1 MNEISVVVKQEPG
14 KITWN
19 FEEIKNRLEADLK
32 TYQSTIY
39 TDDTI
44 KDAKGDV
51 AELRKLAAAIEER
64 RKEVKEKCLEPYSVI
79 EAQAKELV
87 SLIDKPIQA
96 INDQVKDYEKRRKE
110 KARAE
115 IMAYWL
121 QKCDALPEDIREKA
135 KQSIYDTRWENA
147 TATKKSWRDGIDNG
161 IQKIVDEIATIQSF
175 NSEFEEDAL
184 NVYKVDLSLQK
195 AIQKMNELKAQKER
209 ILEMERKRQE
219 REAEQKRQEQ
229 ERLNQMAA
237 ETVVSTI
244 PPNVKLVGSDG
255 AVVPH
260 STEPLKM
267 GQSENRVN
275 TGERGGFVSHT
286 ASGREMGQN
295 VQGAPRAETRA
306 YPGREVRQIRIL
318 GTEQQIRKIL
328 DYIKF
333 TGATYEEV

>member
-1 MNEISVVVKQEPG
+1 MNEISVIVKQEPG
-14 KITWN
+14 KVTWN
-19 FEEIKNRLEADLK
+19 FEDIKKRLEADLK
-32 TYQSTIY
+32 TYRSTIY

-115 IMAYWL
+115 ITAYWL
-121 QKCDALPEDIREKA
+121 QKCVVLPEDIREKA

-147 TATKKSWRDGIDNG
+147 TATKKSWREGIDNG

-184 NVYKVDLSLQK
+184 EVYKADLSLQR

-219 REAEQKRQEQ
+219 REAEQERQEQ
-229 ERLNQMAA
+229 ERLDRVA
-237 ETVVSTI
+237 EGT
-244 PPNVKLVGSDG
+244 
-255 AVVPH
+255 AVTSPILNGKPADRDSADVPH
-260 STEPLKM
+260 MS
-267 GQSENRVN
+267 Q
-275 TGERGGFVSHT
+275 
-286 ASGREMGQN
+286 GREIRQNFQN
-295 VQGAPRAETRA
+295 VTQTETRA
-306 YPGREVRQIRIL
+306 YTAGAIKQIRIL
-318 GTEQQIRKIL
+318 GTKQQIGKIL
-328 DYIKF
+328 DYIRF

>member
-1 MNEISVVVKQEPG
+1 MNEISVIVKQEPG
-14 KITWN
+14 KVTWN
-19 FEEIKNRLEADLK
+19 FEDIKKRLEADLK
-32 TYQSTIY
+32 TYRSTIY

-115 IMAYWL
+115 ITAYWL
-121 QKCDALPEDIREKA
+121 QKCVVLPEDIREKA

-147 TATKKSWRDGIDNG
+147 TATKKSWREGIDNG

-184 NVYKVDLSLQK
+184 EVYKADLSLQR

-219 REAEQKRQEQ
+219 REAEQERQEQ
-229 ERLNQMAA
+229 ERLDRVA
-237 ETVVSTI
+237 EGT
-244 PPNVKLVGSDG
+244 
-255 AVVPH
+255 AVTSPILNGKPADRDSADVPH
-260 STEPLKM
+260 MS
-267 GQSENRVN
+267 Q
-275 TGERGGFVSHT
+275 
-286 ASGREMGQN
+286 GREIRQNFQN
-295 VQGAPRAETRA
+295 VTQTETRA
-306 YPGREVRQIRIL
+306 YTDGAIKQIRIL
-318 GTEQQIRKIL
+318 GTKQQIGKIL
-328 DYIKF
+328 DYIRF

>member
-44 KDAKGDV
+44 KGAKGDV

-121 QKCDALPEDIREKA
+121 QKCVVLPEDIREKA

-161 IQKIVDEIATIQSF
+161 IQKIVDDIATIQSF

-209 ILEMERKRQE
+209 ILEMERKRRE
-219 REAEQKRQEQ
+219 REAEQKR
-229 ERLNQMAA
+229 LNQMGA
-237 ETVVSTI
+237 ETVASTL
-244 PPNVKLVGSDG
+244 PQNMKLAGSDG
-255 AVVPH
+255 TVVPP
-260 STEPLKM
+260 SAEPIKM
-267 GQSENRVN
+267 GRPENPVN
-275 TGERGGFVSHT
+275 TGERGSFVSHT
-286 ASGREMGQN
+286 AQGEEMGQN
-295 VQGAPRAETRA
+295 VQGALRAETRA
-306 YPGREVRQIRIL
+306 YPGGKVRQIRIL